1 MLASEPLYR
10 KEIIY
15 SPDDHDYA
23 AYLDGEYVGSFR
35 TYHDAEVELD
45 RLALEL
51 IGFVA
56 GWASGN
62 DNGITE

>member
-1 MLASEPLYR
+1 MDTVDT

-15 SPDDHDYA
+15 DRETRDYA
-23 AYLDGEYVGSFR
+23 AYLSGEYIGSFPNH
-35 TYHDAEVELD
+35 HDAEVELD

-56 GWASGN
+56 GWNAA
-62 DNGITE
+62 TEAAE